1 MNGQPQPHPVASS
14 ANVPSPALNSAAS
27 PRPANPPL
35 GPNGQPLR
43 PRRRRPQVDPLRPV
57 YRPMKQIARPIVP
70 STVMN
75 ESIKKEGPSDP
86 SEQTA
91 TVDQL
96 RQEYLQHNAIP
107 MPLVATRRDMKDLRH
122 HIMRLQAKGRIDITD
137 EHVFTPPI
145 RLHRRDPRAP
155 PSGAGSHFEEE
166 DTKEDIE
173 EIKERERL
181 EIAKEERRK
190 IREENLA
197 KIAPSG
203 TKKAPAFQKKTEQK
217 FRPDDTPE
225 AEKRRLLKYEET
237 LPWHLEDFDNKQ
249 TWVGFYES
257 ELSETHVTLAMGTL
271 ENGQTVMRMTPMERW
286 YKFSIKGKV
295 GKLNTAEQ
303 AEDAAKKQDMLKLP
317 KFLSNIEQISLKKET
332 EYANRDKRPGRM
344 KTRIG
349 GGDDDEGAPRRRP
362 GADDDA
368 PVVKREADA
377 DDIDFNLEEDFAD
390 DEEGLNGLFE
400 GEEADVKEAAER
412 LKRDQLAA
420 AAFELRN
427 EEEIYRQEERDAKEA
442 EAQKILEKSIRKA
455 LMKREKNPDYDY
467 ESDRSNPYASSSS
480 DSETDTETEQQRTKE
495 EEERKAAEQNGKL
508 EVEKPGSGTST
519 KGSNTPSSSHKA
531 VDVNKKKRPGSPNLS
546 EASGNESSRK
556 KHKKKHHS
564 KHADG
569 ARKSSFA
576 HLNDVSKRGAA
587 SGSDSE
593 MTDAG
598 KAKPK
603 LKVRLGGSPS
613 GSPGGS
619 RAGSPAA
626 QLNGSRAGSPA
637 ASGATPATKAAKIM
651 PSAGEIYQSIP
662 ADGMTIQGLI
672 NRFKGHVDKTNT
684 QAFIRLVRAVSSFDK
699 ARSLVIPLS
708 QMPSEDHIN
717 MTIKGQKKPAG
728 ASP

>member
-1 MNGQPQPHPVASS
+1 
-14 ANVPSPALNSAAS
+14 
-27 PRPANPPL
+27 
-35 GPNGQPLR
+35 
-43 PRRRRPQVDPLRPV
+43 
-57 YRPMKQIARPIVP
+57 MKQIARPIVP

-75 ESIKKEGPSDP
+75 ETIKKEGPSDP
-86 SEQTA
+86 AEQSA

-96 RQEYLQHNAIP
+96 RHEFIQHRAVSI
-107 MPLVATRRDMKDLRH
+107 PLVVSRRDLKELRH
-122 HIMRLQAKGRIDITD
+122 HIMRLQAKGRVDVTD
-137 EHVFTPPI
+137 EKDFTPPI

-155 PSGAGSHFEEE
+155 PSGAGSHFEED
-166 DTKEDIE
+166 DTKEDLE

-257 ELSETHVTLAMGTL
+257 ELSETHVTLTLDGRHGQPAMRI
-271 ENGQTVMRMTPMERW
+271 VPMERW

-303 AEDAAKKQDMLKLP
+303 AEDAFKKQDIQRLP

-332 EYANRDKRPGRM
+332 DYANLEKRPGRM
-344 KTRIG
+344 KTRVG
-349 GGDDDEGAPRRRP
+349 GGDDDDGAPRRQTT
-362 GADDDA
+362 GDDDA
-368 PVVKREADA
+368 PRIKREADA

-427 EEEIYRQEERDAKEA
+427 EDDIYRQEEREAKEA

-467 ESDRSNPYASSSS
+467 GSDRSNPYASSSS
-480 DSETDTETEQQRTKE
+480 ESETDSETEQQRTKE
-495 EEERKAAEQNGKL
+495 EEERKAAEQNGKV
-508 EVEKPGSGTST
+508 ETEKPGSGTST
-519 KGSNTPSSSHKA
+519 KGSNTPSGSHKP

-576 HLNDVSKRGAA
+576 HLTDVSKRGAA

-598 KAKPK
+598 KSKPK

-626 QLNGSRAGSPA
+626 QLNGGSRAGSPA
-637 ASGATPATKAAKIM
+637 ASSATPAGKFHISHIA
-651 PSAGEIYQSIP
+651 S
-662 ADGMTIQGLI
+662 
-672 NRFKGHVDKTNT
+672 KTVLT
-684 QAFIRLVRAVSSFDK
+684 A
-699 ARSLVIPLS
+699 
-708 QMPSEDHIN
+708 
-717 MTIKGQKKPAG
+717 
-728 ASP
+728 